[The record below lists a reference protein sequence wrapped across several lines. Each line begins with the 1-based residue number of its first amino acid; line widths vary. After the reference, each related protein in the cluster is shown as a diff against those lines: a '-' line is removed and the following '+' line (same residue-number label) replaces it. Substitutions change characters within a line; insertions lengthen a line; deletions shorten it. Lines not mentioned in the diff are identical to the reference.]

1 MGEKTSKAEMRRT
14 YKTETEIDYERGVI
28 YVHLANE
35 KDVEKQ
41 NLVTL
46 IRICS
51 LPKPIRFGELIDIN
65 YARR

>member
-1 MGEKTSKAEMRRT
+1 MKRT
-14 YKTETEIDYERGVI
+14 YKTATEIDYERGVI
-28 YVHLANE
+28 YVHLTNE

-46 IRICS
+46 IRICN
-51 LPKPIRFGELIDIN
+51 LPKPLRFGELIDIT